1 MKKMIYKIG
10 ELAKKAGISIRTL
23 HHYDH
28 IGLLSPTFKDEH
40 GHRHYEDN
48 DLFLLHQITTWKE
61 LGFSLKE
68 IHQILTSPCENDM
81 LKSQLAFIQEEQQ
94 RLTHMKNQLVSIQNM
109 RKIDGE
115 IKWELLLKSKYIS
128 ENDSTKRELFISEQF
143 SEQQLPL
150 LNHLPK
156 MENNDSK
163 TLEWFDIINQLQD
176 HMKNESPSSA
186 NVQRLIKRIAEKSQD
201 IFADDDDAAEQF
213 WSIRKSTEQS
223 NQMGL
228 YPLDENLLSFTEEA
242 WEFFIEKEKKVKR

>member
-1 MKKMIYKIG
+1 MKYKIG
-10 ELAKKAGISIRTL
+10 ELAKKASISIRTL

-68 IHQILTSPCENDM
+68 IHQMLTSPCENDM
-81 LKSQLAFIQEEQQ
+81 LESQLTFIQEEQQ

-109 RKIDGE
+109 RKIDGK
-115 IKWELLLKSKYIS
+115 IKWETLLKSKS
-128 ENDSTKRELFISEQF
+128 MTEKESTKREQFISEQF
-143 SEQQLPL
+143 SEQQLAL
-150 LNHLPK
+150 LNQLPK
-156 MENNDSK
+156 MENNDSE
-163 TLEWFDIINQLQD
+163 TVEWVNIINQLQGY
-176 HMKNESPSSA
+176 MKNEHPSSV
-186 NVQRLIKRIAEKSQD
+186 NVQHLIERIDKKSHE
-201 IFADDDDAAEQF
+201 IFADDDEAAVQF
-213 WSIRKSTEQS
+213 WNIRKSTEKS

-242 WEFFIEKEKKVKR
+242 WAFFTESKKK